1 LNIVIVIKAVFVFVD
16 VFFIR
21 ADPCAIPYSLEK
33 EILSM
38 LNDLS
43 LVCED
48 GFGAVFFFHTNL
60 PETLVQMKVEP
71 LCLKDAP
78 AGEHFWP
85 SFMVAAMA
93 GGNAKIEMRRLP
105 TTSNLTFFT

>member
-1 LNIVIVIKAVFVFVD
+1 MIVIKAVFVFVD

-21 ADPCAIPYSLEK
+21 ADPWAIPYSLEK
-33 EILSM
+33 EILST

-43 LVCED
+43 LICVD

-78 AGEHFWP
+78 AGEHIWP
-85 SFMVAAMA
+85 SFMVAATA

>member
-1 LNIVIVIKAVFVFVD
+1 LNIVKVIKAVFVFVD
-16 VFFIR
+16 MFFIR
-21 ADPCAIPYSLEK
+21 ADPCAIPYSVEK
-33 EILSM
+33 EILST

-43 LVCED
+43 LICVD
-48 GFGAVFFFHTNL
+48 AFGAVFFFHTNL
-60 PETLVQMKVEP
+60 PDTLVQMKVEP
-71 LCLKDAP
+71 LCLNDAP

-85 SFMVAAMA
+85 SFMVAATA

>member
-1 LNIVIVIKAVFVFVD
+1 MIVIKAVFVFVD

-21 ADPCAIPYSLEK
+21 ADPWAIPYSLEK
-33 EILSM
+33 EILST

-43 LVCED
+43 LICVD
-48 GFGAVFFFHTNL
+48 GFGEVFLFHTNL

-78 AGEHFWP
+78 AGEHIWP
-85 SFMVAAMA
+85 SFMVAATA
-93 GGNAKIEMRRLP
+93 GGNAKIEMRRLA